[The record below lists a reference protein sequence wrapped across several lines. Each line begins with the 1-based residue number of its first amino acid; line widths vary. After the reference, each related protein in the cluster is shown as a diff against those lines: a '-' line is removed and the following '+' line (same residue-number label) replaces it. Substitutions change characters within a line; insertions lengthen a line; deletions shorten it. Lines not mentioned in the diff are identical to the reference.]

1 MPGTLTSVST
11 SDCPSGW
18 MPFSQLLFDNLSW
31 TFHTHSVWNG
41 TFYHSYRR
49 LSTLPHAPRFA
60 SQGMCVIQQVSLSLR
75 LGNPPW
81 YLYPSLSPA
90 VFNLSPRPGVVT
102 SLCIVSWHLA
112 KCLASSGCSVST
124 DRLKEF
130 CASCVPRKREGRAL
144 GTVIAIK
151 ATTQGPSLQHAF
163 SHLILPQTLWW
174 RDTPSP
180 VYKQGI
186 WGPKRL
192 GLLP

>member
-60 SQGMCVIQQVSLSLR
+60 SRGMCVIQQVSLSLR

-144 GTVIAIK
+144 GTVIVIK
-151 ATTQGPSLQHAF
+151 ATTRGPSLQHAF